1 MCRVCTWRT
10 VRMTPLVQSGQ
21 DLSACPGGVVL
32 GLVPPPRWEV
42 AFRCVGQDAQD
53 PKIVYKTHFSVR
65 QEALSQ
71 RGNVGLSSASGEVRA
86 DTALDW
92 GPDGLADNST

>member
-1 MCRVCTWRT
+1 M
-10 VRMTPLVQSGQ
+10 
-21 DLSACPGGVVL
+21 
-32 GLVPPPRWEV
+32 
-42 AFRCVGQDAQD
+42 GQDAQD
-53 PKIVYKTHFSVR
+53 PKIVYKKHFSVR